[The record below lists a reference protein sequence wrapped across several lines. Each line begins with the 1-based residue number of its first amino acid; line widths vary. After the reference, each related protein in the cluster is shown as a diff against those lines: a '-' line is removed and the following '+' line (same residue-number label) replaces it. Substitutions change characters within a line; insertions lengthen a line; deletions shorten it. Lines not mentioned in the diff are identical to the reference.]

1 MTDTAAPPAT
11 DDTEPTT
18 DTAEETTELTAVLDT
33 VTPCNPGLTP
43 EQVEV
48 LLRPL
53 HPARVVQRTQ
63 GGATLSYV
71 EAHDVKATLIR
82 MFGFGGFSA
91 EVLDAKVLS
100 ITEAQNQA
108 GRTQHTVLATSTVRL
123 TIPATGAVY
132 TETAAASQVGPQ
144 VGEVADFAIKTASS
158 DALKRCAIYLGTQ
171 FGLSLY
177 AGTTKDV
184 VRVIYAPDQW
194 HEVEPPP
201 PPSPEVQA
209 MITRATTPEAVGS

>member
-100 ITEAQNQA
+100 ITEAANQA

-132 TETAAASQVGPQ
+132 TETA
-144 VGEVADFAIKTASS
+144 
-158 DALKRCAIYLGTQ
+158 ALKRCAIYLGTQ